1 MERKNIHTRRLW
13 KMLLHFSLSGNPTST
28 LRALCL
34 WVCVCVWN
42 CRCFLFHFLHSVD
55 SRQHSFLLKT
65 RVFIPRFSVFH
76 IKPFFFLLFVHCRIV
91 RIFFQ
96 YSNIYFRAI
105 YLNLLANP
113 DEDIFRPALYTWMK
127 LSVYV
132 CAHTCACVSA
142 TIIKKD
148 IWKLQK

>member
-13 KMLLHFSLSGNPTST
+13 KMLLHFSLSGSPTST

-34 WVCVCVWN
+34 WVCVCVE
-42 CRCFLFHFLHSVD
+42 LQVLSVSFLHSVD

-76 IKPFFFLLFVHCRIV
+76 IKPFFYLLFVYCRIV

-113 DEDIFRPALYTWMK
+113 DEDIFRPALYT
-127 LSVYV
+127 
-132 CAHTCACVSA
+132 
-142 TIIKKD
+142 
-148 IWKLQK
+148 